1 MEIAPRLLGNS
12 YRRKRNKIIMPDSK
26 IITLHRHRDRE
37 SFLLVDLMSSVN
49 VEKVRGFVE
58 DGAKFL
64 YTSDDI
70 TISLLPYLITGVI
83 LLLGR
88 NLRRLHSSKCSV

>member
-1 MEIAPRLLGNS
+1 MAC
-12 YRRKRNKIIMPDSK
+12 KRQRHSQILRS
-26 IITLHRHRDRE
+26 LHHIVTERE
-37 SFLLVDLMSSVN
+37 REFLLVDLMSSVN

>member
-1 MEIAPRLLGNS
+1 MEIAPRLLGN
-12 YRRKRNKIIMPDSK
+12 IWHTEPDSK
-26 IITLHRHRDRE
+26 IITLYRHRDRE
-37 SFLLVDLMSSVN
+37 SFFLVDLMSSVN

-83 LLLGR
+83 LLLGG

>member
-1 MEIAPRLLGNS
+1 MAC
-12 YRRKRNKIIMPDSK
+12 KRQRHSQILRS
-26 IITLHRHRDRE
+26 LHYIVTERE
-37 SFLLVDLMSSVN
+37 REREFLLVDLMSSVN

-83 LLLGR
+83 LLLGG

>member
-1 MEIAPRLLGNS
+1 M
-12 YRRKRNKIIMPDSK
+12 
-26 IITLHRHRDRE
+26 RE
-37 SFLLVDLMSSVN
+37 SFFLVDLMSSVN